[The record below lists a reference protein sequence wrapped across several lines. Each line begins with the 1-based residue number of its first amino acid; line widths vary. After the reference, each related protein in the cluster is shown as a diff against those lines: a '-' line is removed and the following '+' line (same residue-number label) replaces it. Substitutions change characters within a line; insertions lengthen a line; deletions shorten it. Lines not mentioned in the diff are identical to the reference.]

1 MTTLF
6 AHHVLPPWF
15 LLFSHSHPIL
25 CSKNKKLFIYG
36 KYTEFL
42 KCTSIDSY
50 NEYCKEN
57 AHKFKRSN
65 HHHHPDDRSKS
76 PSDHTPRKM
85 LSKLNS
91 LKMSSFRSLSIQE
104 PDDAMGPPEELP
116 EGEMPKSDS
125 TYSIDIPDS
134 ITLWEV
140 TPRPNESS
148 EYYNFT
154 LFAMRLNEFEE
165 GMQVPRTLAPTDS
178 RLRPDIRKL
187 ENGDMEGAAAEKTRL
202 EEAQRDRDKKKKKST
217 TIADFVPRWF
227 QQTQNA
233 YTKSED
239 WVYKGGY
246 WERDYKDV
254 DRDIF

>member
-1 MTTLF
+1 MVISS
-6 AHHVLPPWF
+6 AR
-15 LLFSHSHPIL
+15 S
-25 CSKNKKLFIYG
+25 SKNKKLFIYG

-42 KCTSIDSY
+42 KCTSIESY
-50 NEYCKEN
+50 NGYFKEN
-57 AHKFKRSN
+57 SHKFKR
-65 HHHHPDDRSKS
+65 HHHDDRSKS
-76 PSDHTPRKM
+76 PSGDHTPRKM

-104 PDDAMGPPEELP
+104 PEDTCGPPDDLP
-116 EGEMPKSDS
+116 EGEIPKSDS

-140 TPRPNESS
+140 TPRPSESS

-165 GMQVPRTLAPTDS
+165 GMQVPGTLCPTDS

-187 ENGDMEGAAAEKTRL
+187 ENGDMDGAAAEKTRL
-202 EEAQRDRDKKKKKST
+202 EEAQRDRDKKKKKIT
-217 TIADFVPRWF
+217 NDFVPKWF
-227 QQTQNA
+227 AQTLNP
-233 YTKSED
+233 YTKAED
-239 WVYKGGY
+239 WQYKGGY

-254 DRDIF
+254 DKDIF

>member
-1 MTTLF
+1 
-6 AHHVLPPWF
+6 
-15 LLFSHSHPIL
+15 
-25 CSKNKKLFIYG
+25 
-36 KYTEFL
+36 
-42 KCTSIDSY
+42 
-50 NEYCKEN
+50 
-57 AHKFKRSN
+57 
-65 HHHHPDDRSKS
+65 
-76 PSDHTPRKM
+76 M

-104 PDDAMGPPEELP
+104 PDDAMGPDDSVP

-140 TPRPNESS
+140 TPRPVDSS

-165 GMQVPRTLAPTDS
+165 GMEGGRNLCPTDS

-202 EEAQRDRDKKKKKST
+202 EEAQRDRDKSKKKKKESVNGNSNE
-217 TIADFVPRWF
+217 FVPRWF
-227 QQTQNA
+227 QQSVSP
-233 YTKSED
+233 YTKAED
-239 WVYKGGY
+239 WQYTGGY
-246 WERDYKDV
+246 WEREYKDV
-254 DRDIF
+254 ERDIF